1 MFLLTIGNAG
11 FRHPPVQELD
21 VDGREI
27 GPRYPIYKIPSLP
40 PEPGRVKTHW
50 RVFTAGGCC
59 INLLVSS
66 THLSLSPANIGYTAA
81 ARAA

>member
-27 GPRYPIYKIPSLP
+27 GPRYPISKIPSLP
-40 PEPGRVKTHW
+40 PEPGRVKTH
-50 RVFTAGGCC
+50 
-59 INLLVSS
+59 
-66 THLSLSPANIGYTAA
+66 
-81 ARAA
+81 